1 MRYFYLAISIGFIY
15 FLVRQIFVELAANE
29 RHKLSFPA
37 MYVGEDWHLNE
48 PFWIEDNFGKPYKNP
63 KYIGQYG
70 VYLNEAGQKLKK
82 EMGQ

>member
-29 RHKLSFPA
+29 RHCKSYPA

-48 PFWIEDNFGKPYKNP
+48 PFWICPKLEGQPFKNP
-63 KYIGQYG
+63 KYIGEYG
-70 VYLNEAGQKLKK
+70 QLNEAGQKLKK